1 MLGAAPAPAS
11 PSAKLR
17 LGVSRLAQA
26 HHTVHP
32 TISGLLGVVLG
43 GLLDA
48 SRDRRLHLVKV
59 VGDVPVLEAR
69 HDRHL
74 ELGLLVHGLG
84 EVGLLGGRAG
94 PVAHHVLGLGLD
106 ALHESNLVLVP
117 AGGGASLHACVAV
130 GHEAL
135 AHGIALLDVGIV
147 MVLGSI
153 SLLLG
158 LGGPLGGSDGSGGS
172 GLSVVSGLL
181 HGGGGSSAALVLGVS
196 LVGHLGLVGLLLLA
210 RLGQLVGSGGLGA
223 ELLPLGRRLEAR
235 FLGVQ
240 TSGTLLCVLLVHR
253 VHGSLGLDASVGE
266 SSLELVALGA
276 RGELGLSLGDGNVEI
291 PEVGGVLHRKL
302 GLAGLVLTVDRA
314 ALGGGLGLLVGPL
327 PLDPLGELLVRLDL
341 VTNVLHA
348 LVVSAQTSHGNLI
361 SRLAPRLRGSDLI
374 VEELGCLL
382 LLREH
387 LPLGCSN
394 AGKGLH
400 HAALGL
406 HHVHVVT
413 GVGAHGAVLGLVL
426 LATEVLVLPGL
437 ALGEGSHGLH
447 NRSLEGSDSAVLQG
461 VDSGVHGGLVGHDL
475 VLQRLVERLGL
486 GVFSR
491 LSRSGSRV
499 GLLQVAGR

>member
-84 EVGLLGGRAG
+84 EVGLLEGRAG
-94 PVAHHVLGLGLD
+94 PVAHHVLGLLLD

-117 AGGGASLHACVAV
+117 ASLGTSLHARVAV
-130 GHEAL
+130 GREAL

-158 LGGPLGGSDGSGGS
+158 LGGPLGGSDGSGSS
-172 GLSVVSGLL
+172 GLSVVSVLL
-181 HGGGGSSAALVLGVS
+181 HGGGVSSTALVLGVS
-196 LVGHLGLVGLLLLA
+196 LVGHLGLVDLLLLA

-223 ELLPLGRRLEAR
+223 ELLLLGRRLEAG

-240 TSGTLLCVLLVHR
+240 TSGTLLGVFLVHR
-253 VHGSLGLDASVGE
+253 VHGSLGLDGGGGE

-276 RGELGLSLGDGNVEI
+276 RGELGLSLGDGGIEL
-291 PEVGGVLHRKL
+291 PEVGGVLLGKL
-302 GLAGLVLTVDRA
+302 VLAGLVLGIDGSL
-314 ALGGGLGLLVGPL
+314 LGGGLRLSLGPL
-327 PLDPLGELLVRLDL
+327 LLDVLAELLVERDL
-341 VTNVLHA
+341 V
-348 LVVSAQTSHGNLI
+348 
-361 SRLAPRLRGSDLI
+361 
-374 VEELGCLL
+374 
-382 LLREH
+382 
-387 LPLGCSN
+387 
-394 AGKGLH
+394 
-400 HAALGL
+400 
-406 HHVHVVT
+406 
-413 GVGAHGAVLGLVL
+413 
-426 LATEVLVLPGL
+426 
-437 ALGEGSHGLH
+437 
-447 NRSLEGSDSAVLQG
+447 
-461 VDSGVHGGLVGHDL
+461 VDVPM
-475 VLQRLVERLGL
+475 
-486 GVFSR
+486 
-491 LSRSGSRV
+491 
-499 GLLQVAGR
+499 